1 MVLMWIENL
10 ALHMAERDTKVW
22 KTSIMVKKKTN
33 SYPLLLIHSIQSGF
47 FSYNYADMY
56 HILMLLAIYETF
68 MIFKN
73 SGRYPETL
81 FSKILI

>member
-10 ALHMAERDTKVW
+10 ALHMAERDTRVRQICI
-22 KTSIMVKKKTN
+22 TVKKKI
-33 SYPLLLIHSIQSGF
+33 SYPLLLIHSIQSVL
-47 FSYNYADMY
+47 FSYNYADTY

-73 SGRYPETL
+73 PGRYPETF
-81 FSKILI
+81 FSKIFI

>member
-10 ALHMAERDTKVW
+10 ALHMAERDTSVW
-22 KTSIMVKKKTN
+22 QICITVKKK
-33 SYPLLLIHSIQSGF
+33 PLIPSVVDSLHPECFVLLQLCRHVPYSNAFG
-47 FSYNYADMY
+47 Y
-56 HILMLLAIYETF
+56 YETF

-81 FSKILI
+81 FSKIFI